1 MSSVLVVYSGGLDS
15 YTLLNKAIKN
25 FDYVEAITFNYGQK
39 HNKEIEY
46 AKSNCA
52 KLNINHEVVNLDLKN
67 ILADSALVGDID
79 VPEGNYDKE
88 KMKQTIV
95 PNRNMIMISVAA
107 SLVIKNNIEYLWYAA
122 HSGDHEIYPDCRPE
136 FIDKMA
142 EVLEICDYHKIKFE
156 APFQNLSKSE
166 IVATGLSMNLDYSKT
181 WTCYEG
187 KEKPCGKCSA
197 CLERALSFEANNTED
212 PLNVLSN

>member
-15 YTLLNKAIKN
+15 YTLLNKAMKK
-25 FDYVEAITFNYGQK
+25 FDRVEAITFNYGQK

-52 KLNINHEVVNLDLKN
+52 ELNIKHEVVNLDLEN
-67 ILADSALVGDID
+67 ILSGSALVGDID
-79 VPEGNYDKE
+79 IPEGNYDKE

-107 SLVIKNNIEYLWYAA
+107 SLVIKNDTEYLWYAA

-142 EVLEICDYHKIKFE
+142 AVLEICDYHKIKFE
-156 APFQNLSKSE
+156 APFQNLSKNE
-166 IVATGLSMNLDYSKT
+166 IVATGLSMGLDYSKT

-212 PLNVLSN
+212 PLNVVSN

>member
-15 YTLLNKAIKN
+15 YTLLNKAMKK
-25 FDYVEAITFNYGQK
+25 FDRIEAITFNYGQK

-52 KLNINHEVVNLDLKN
+52 ELNIKHEVVNLDLEN
-67 ILADSALVGDID
+67 ILAGSALVGDID
-79 VPEGNYDKE
+79 IPEGNYDKE

-107 SLVIKNNIEYLWYAA
+107 SLVIKNDIEYLWYAA

-142 EVLEICDYHKIKFE
+142 AVLEICDYHKIKFE
-156 APFQNLSKSE
+156 APFQNLFKNE
-166 IVATGLSMNLDYSKT
+166 IVATGLSMGLDYSKT

-212 PLNVLSN
+212 PLNVVSN

>member
-15 YTLLNKAIKN
+15 YTLLNKAIKK

-52 KLNINHEVVNLDLKN
+52 KLNINHEIVNLDLKN
-67 ILADSALVGDID
+67 ILANSALVGDIEI
-79 VPEGNYDKE
+79 PEGNYDKE

-142 EVLEICDYHKIKFE
+142 AVLEICDYHKIKFE
-156 APFQNLSKSE
+156 APFQNFSKSE
-166 IVATGLSMNLDYSKT
+166 IVKTGLAMGLDYSKA

-197 CLERALSFEANNTED
+197 CLERALSFKANNTKD
-212 PLNVLSN
+212 PLNDI

>member
-15 YTLLNKAIKN
+15 YTLLNKAMKN
-25 FDYVEAITFNYGQK
+25 FDRVEAITFNYGQK

-46 AKSNCA
+46 AKSNCVE
-52 KLNINHEVVNLDLKN
+52 LNIKHEVVNLDLEN
-67 ILADSALVGDID
+67 ILAGSALVGDID
-79 VPEGNYDKE
+79 IPEGNYDKE

-107 SLVIKNNIEYLWYAA
+107 SLVIKNDIEYLWYAA

-142 EVLEICDYHKIKFE
+142 AVLEICDYHKIKFE
-156 APFQNLSKSE
+156 APFQNLSKNE
-166 IVATGLSMNLDYSKT
+166 IVATGLSMDLDYSKT

-197 CLERALSFEANNTED
+197 CLERALSFKANNTKD
-212 PLNVLSN
+212 PLNDI

>member
-15 YTLLNKAIKN
+15 YTLLNKAMKN
-25 FDYVEAITFNYGQK
+25 FDRIEAITFNYGQK

-46 AKSNCA
+46 AKSNCVE
-52 KLNINHEVVNLDLKN
+52 LNIKHEVVNLDLEN
-67 ILADSALVGDID
+67 ILAGSALVGDID
-79 VPEGNYDKE
+79 IPEGNYDKE

-107 SLVIKNNIEYLWYAA
+107 SLVIKNDIEYLWYAA

-142 EVLEICDYHKIKFE
+142 AVLEICDYHKIKFE
-156 APFQNLSKSE
+156 APFQNLSKNE
-166 IVATGLSMNLDYSKT
+166 IVATGLSMGLDYSKT

-197 CLERALSFEANNTED
+197 CLELS
-212 PLNVLSN
+212 LIHI

>member
-136 FIDKMA
+136 FIDKMT

-187 KEKPCGKCSA
+187 KEKPCSKCSA

>member
-15 YTLLNKAIKN
+15 YTLLNKAMKK
-25 FDYVEAITFNYGQK
+25 FDRVEAITFNYGQK

-46 AKSNCA
+46 AKSNCVE
-52 KLNINHEVVNLDLKN
+52 LNIKHEVVNLDLEN
-67 ILADSALVGDID
+67 ILAGSALVGDID
-79 VPEGNYDKE
+79 IPEGNYDKE

-107 SLVIKNNIEYLWYAA
+107 SLVIKNDIEYLWYAA

-142 EVLEICDYHKIKFE
+142 AVLEICDYHKIKFE
-156 APFQNLSKSE
+156 APFQNLSK
-166 IVATGLSMNLDYSKT
+166 N
-181 WTCYEG
+181 
-187 KEKPCGKCSA
+187 
-197 CLERALSFEANNTED
+197 
-212 PLNVLSN
+212 

>member
-1 MSSVLVVYSGGLDS
+1 MSNVLVVYSGGLDS

-25 FDYVEAITFNYGQK
+25 FNHVEAITFNYGQK
-39 HNKEIEY
+39 HSKEIEY

-52 KLNINHEVVNLDLKN
+52 ELNIKHEVVNLELES
-67 ILADSALVGDID
+67 ILADSALVGKTDI
-79 VPEGNYDKE
+79 PEGNYDKE

-107 SLVIKNNIEYLWYAA
+107 SLAIKNQIDHLWYAA

-136 FIDKMA
+136 FIDRMTA
-142 EVLEICDYHKIKFE
+142 VLEICDYHKIKFE
-156 APFQNLSKSE
+156 APFQNLSKSQ
-166 IVATGLSMNLDYSKT
+166 IVEAGLSMNLDYSKT

-212 PLNVLSN
+212 PLNDI

>member
-15 YTLLNKAIKN
+15 YTLLNKAMKN
-25 FDYVEAITFNYGQK
+25 FDRIEAITFNYGQK

-52 KLNINHEVVNLDLKN
+52 ELNIKHEVVNLDLEN
-67 ILADSALVGDID
+67 ILAGSALVGDID
-79 VPEGNYDKE
+79 IPEGNYDKE

-107 SLVIKNNIEYLWYAA
+107 SLVIKNDIEYLWYAA

-142 EVLEICDYHKIKFE
+142 AVLEICDYHKIKFE
-156 APFQNLSKSE
+156 APFQNFSKSE
-166 IVATGLSMNLDYSKT
+166 IVKTGLAMGLDYSKA

-187 KEKPCGKCSA
+187 KDFPCKKCSA
-197 CLERALSFEANNTED
+197 CLERAYSFEINNTKD
-212 PLNVLSN
+212 PLNVLQD

>member
-15 YTLLNKAIKN
+15 YTLLNKAIKK

-107 SLVIKNNIEYLWYAA
+107 SLVIKNDIEYLWYAA

-142 EVLEICDYHKIKFE
+142 AVLEICDYHKIKFE
-156 APFQNLSKSE
+156 APFQNLSKNE
-166 IVATGLSMNLDYSKT
+166 IVATGLSMGLDYSKT

-212 PLNVLSN
+212 PLNVVSN

>member
-15 YTLLNKAIKN
+15 YTLLNEAMKR
-25 FDYVEAITFNYGQK
+25 FDRVEAITFNYGQK

-46 AKSNCA
+46 AKSNCVE
-52 KLNINHEVVNLDLKN
+52 LNIKHEVVNLDLEN
-67 ILADSALVGDID
+67 ILAGSALVGDID
-79 VPEGNYDKE
+79 IPEGNYDKE

-107 SLVIKNNIEYLWYAA
+107 SLVIKNDIEYLWYAA

-142 EVLEICDYHKIKFE
+142 AVLEICDYHKIKFE
-156 APFQNLSKSE
+156 APFQNLSKNE
-166 IVATGLSMNLDYSKT
+166 IVATGLSMGLDYSKT

-212 PLNVLSN
+212 PLNVVSN

>member
-15 YTLLNKAIKN
+15 YTLLNKAMKN
-25 FDYVEAITFNYGQK
+25 FDRIEAITFNYGQK

-46 AKSNCA
+46 AKSNCVE
-52 KLNINHEVVNLDLKN
+52 LNIKHEVVNLDLEN
-67 ILADSALVGDID
+67 ILAGSALVGDID
-79 VPEGNYDKE
+79 IPEGNYDKE

-107 SLVIKNNIEYLWYAA
+107 SLVIKNDIEYLWYAA

-142 EVLEICDYHKIKFE
+142 AVLEICDYHKIKFE
-156 APFQNLSKSE
+156 APFQNLSKNE

-212 PLNVLSN
+212 PLNVVSN

>member
-1 MSSVLVVYSGGLDS
+1 MNSVLVVYSGGLDS
-15 YTLLNKAIKN
+15 YTLLNQAIKK
-25 FDYVEAITFNYGQK
+25 FDRVEAITFNYGQK

-52 KLNINHEVVNLDLKN
+52 ELNIKHEVVNLHLEN
-67 ILADSALVGDID
+67 ILAGSALVGDID
-79 VPEGNYDKE
+79 IPEGNYDKE

-107 SLVIKNNIEYLWYAA
+107 SLAIKNDIKYLWYAA

-136 FIDKMA
+136 FIDRMA
-142 EVLEICDYHKIKFE
+142 AVLEICDYHKIKFE

-166 IVATGLSMNLDYSKT
+166 IVEIGLGMGLDYSKA

-187 KEKPCGKCSA
+187 KDLPCNKCSA
-197 CLERALSFEANNTED
+197 CLERASSFKTNNMSD
-212 PLNVLSN
+212 PLNVL